1 VKIGQV
7 PEAPLR
13 KYASPLHWDTQSGMR
28 VR

>member
-1 VKIGQV
+1 VRIGQV

-13 KYASPLHWDTQSGMR
+13 KYASPLHWDAQSGMR